1 MAYPVHR
8 WLHHAKQTRIRTL
21 RLGGNDMLHKEQDAI
36 ENKVY
41 SVESAEL
48 RDQH

>member
-8 WLHHAKQTRIRTL
+8 WLHHAKQTRIRIL